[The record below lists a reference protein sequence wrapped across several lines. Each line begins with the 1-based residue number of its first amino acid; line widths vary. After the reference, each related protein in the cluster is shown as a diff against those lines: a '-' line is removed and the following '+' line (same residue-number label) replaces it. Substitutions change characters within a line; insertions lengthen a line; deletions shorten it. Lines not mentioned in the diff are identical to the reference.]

1 MLFDLF
7 SNHRMSRKLK
17 NLEQKVFE
25 LEKQLNFFQSII
37 NTNLIRIKNNQYI
50 SDQFI
55 INMSPYLD
63 ISAYN
68 AYELFL
74 DDNAQYVIIDVE
86 SENYKRPVNFNS
98 VIKIP
103 LEDLEKSLDKI
114 PSRTEPIYIIS
125 KDGIKS
131 INACETLVK
140 NNYYNCCNIS
150 GGYEK
155 WPDLKVDGIGQTLK

>member
-1 MLFDLF
+1 
-7 SNHRMSRKLK
+7 MSRKLK
-17 NLEQKVFE
+17 NLEHKVFE
-25 LEKQLNFFQSII
+25 LEKQLIFFQSII

-50 SDQFI
+50 SDQYI
-55 INMSPYLD
+55 LNMNPYID

-74 DDNAQYVIIDVE
+74 DENAQYWIIDVE
-86 SENYKRPVNFNS
+86 SKDYKRPVNLNS

-114 PSRTEPIYIIS
+114 PSKTAPIYIIS

-140 NNYYNCCNIS
+140 NHFYNCCNIS

-155 WPDLKVDGIGQTLK
+155 WPDIKVEGIGQRLE